1 MNQDITLLL
10 HSLEQ
15 IQKNFSQKFIIL
27 LISIIIFAVLLILFF
42 TYLIGKK
49 IGQLNAH
56 KNLSELLKDER
67 LDAVKRSR
75 SVIGGQVFEQIAPLL
90 PDFPS
95 DYADARFLGKPVDFI
110 AFCGLEENAGE
121 YNNSDHEKKCK
132 VNEILF
138 IEVKTE
144 KSQLSDREK
153 AIKEA
158 VEARRVRWVEY
169 RI

>member
-1 MNQDITLLL
+1 MNQDINLLL

-15 IQKNFSQKFIIL
+15 IQQNFSQKFIIL
-27 LISIIIFAVLLILFF
+27 LISIIIFAILLMLFF
-42 TYLIGKK
+42 TYFIGKK
-49 IGQLNAH
+49 IGQLNAQ

-90 PDFPS
+90 PNFPS

-110 AFCGLEENAGE
+110 AFSGLEESSGDINDSE
-121 YNNSDHEKKCK
+121 HVKKCK

-144 KSQLSDREK
+144 KSQLNEREK

-158 VEARRVRWVEY
+158 VEAKRVRWVEY